1 MGIGLGRYRRP
12 SRALSSA
19 HVFFHTRSLFE
30 VSRAFPILA
39 RMAAATSGRSA
50 IVAVGQ
56 AGSAGS
62 TTTPPTAIVQKA
74 APKTI
79 SEAMTVPLE
88 DISTDTDSGWRR
100 LDPRRRDQLKATFEL
115 GEYGQNLLRMP
126 SILHV
131 HGQNLK
137 CKDGKLKLADGKH
150 TIEALKA
157 TQSHLRRTGGHRNK

>member
-1 MGIGLGRYRRP
+1 
-12 SRALSSA
+12 
-19 HVFFHTRSLFE
+19 
-30 VSRAFPILA
+30 
-39 RMAAATSGRSA
+39 MAAMVAGKAPAAPATSGSSA
-50 IVAVGQ
+50 LVAAGQ

-62 TTTPPTAIVQKA
+62 TTTPPTAVVQKA
-74 APKTI
+74 APKTV

-150 TIEALKA
+150 TIEALNNSKPSSTHRWPQEQVRWNSPKPSWLYSQKA
-157 TQSHLRRTGGHRNK
+157 